1 VGEGGNEKGRVG
13 VIADNRG
20 MAEKSETSVGQH
32 LSRVPRRQVVSWRFG
47 STAALTFALAL
58 FGAGCERKNPT
69 SSGVT
74 AHTPLSSLTEDDRS
88 RLCDWEAAWA
98 GGYGKVHEC
107 TEQSSVG
114 APESRS
120 SCEASLR
127 DYASCSATVADYE
140 RCQRAMWSSPCAPN
154 KSIWQRPE
162 CAAVSP
168 CIKDALRSHR

>member
-1 VGEGGNEKGRVG
+1 MAGNS
-13 VIADNRG
+13 
-20 MAEKSETSVGQH
+20 EKSVRAH
-32 LSRVPRRQVVSWRFG
+32 LPRVQRGQVVWFRFG

-58 FGAGCERKNPT
+58 FGGAGCQRQQPT

-74 AHTPLSSLTEDDRS
+74 AHKPLSSLTEEDRS

-107 TEQSSVG
+107 TAQNSVA

-127 DYASCSATVADYE
+127 DDYASCSATVADYE
-140 RCQRAMWSSPCAPN
+140 RCERSIWSAPCAVT
-154 KSIWQRPE
+154 KSIWERPE
-162 CAAVSP
+162 CATIAP